1 MDKTASYR
9 FSLRKKLALFI
20 TVLALITYS
29 TSAFFI
35 YVLFPLL
42 PDDLGISAFVFNL
55 LTLTLGVL
63 WSGFLA
69 FLAAGF
75 IIKPLKRL
83 EQSAIKAAHG
93 DIREEVEI
101 SSSDDEIQ
109 SLGIAYN
116 DMLANLREMVKS
128 IEDNF
133 NSTNATVKTITGKSQ
148 EAHEQT
154 VSISKAVEEIAGGS
168 EVAANSVQATAEA
181 VEQSMK
187 IAQTVQENADHT
199 QQISNEMLANL
210 DETNKVIH
218 SLVAGLKQLAEENS
232 RSLSSVKRLE
242 DNAAKIG
249 DILKF
254 VGTIASQT
262 NLLAL
267 NASIEAA
274 RAGEH
279 GKGFAVVAEEVRVLA
294 DESAKAVEGVGEL
307 IANMQSEV
315 KNVVGQIKKQVQ
327 SANAEAQQG
336 EKTNATLQE
345 MTAIV
350 KQMADSTK
358 HITAQVHQ
366 QMEQIEHTS
375 RQSQEVAAIAE
386 ETSAGTQQV
395 MIIAESQTKIIN
407 EVDILAMELQQ
418 QAEQLKETITR
429 FKI

>member
-1 MDKTASYR
+1 MEKTASYK

-20 TVLALITYS
+20 TILALITYS

-35 YVLFPLL
+35 YVLYPLL
-42 PDDLGISAFVFNL
+42 PGIGISAFVFNL
-55 LTLTLGVL
+55 ITLTLGVL

-75 IIKPLKRL
+75 IIKPLQRL
-83 EQSAIKAAHG
+83 EKSAIKAAQG
-93 DIREEVEI
+93 NLSEDVKLL
-101 SSSDDEIQ
+101 SSDDEIR
-109 SLGIAYN
+109 SLGTAYN
-116 DMLANLREMVKS
+116 DMLSNLREMVKS
-128 IEDNF
+128 IEKNF

-148 EAHEQT
+148 EAQEQT
-154 VSISKAVEEIAGGS
+154 DSITRAVEEIAGGS

-181 VEQSMK
+181 VEQSMN
-187 IAQTVQENADHT
+187 IAQTVQETADHT
-199 QQISNEMLANL
+199 QAISNEMLSNL
-210 DETNKVIH
+210 DETNKVVH

-232 RSLSSVKRLE
+232 RSLSSVKSLE
-242 DNAAKIG
+242 ENAAKIG
-249 DILKF
+249 DILKL
-254 VGTIASQT
+254 VGTIATQT

-294 DESAKAVEGVGEL
+294 DESAKAVDGVAEL
-307 IANMQSEV
+307 IDSMQSEV
-315 KNVVGQIKKQVQ
+315 RNVAVQIKKQVQ
-327 SANAEAQQG
+327 SANAEAEQG
-336 EKTNATLQE
+336 VRTNATLQE

-358 HITAQVHQ
+358 HITQQVHQ

-395 MIIAESQTKIIN
+395 MIIAENQAKIIN
-407 EVDILAMELQQ
+407 EVDMLTLELQE

-429 FKI
+429 FKV

>member
-1 MDKTASYR
+1 MDKTASYK

-42 PDDLGISAFVFNL
+42 PDDLGISAFVFNF

-69 FLAAGF
+69 FMAAGF

-93 DIREEVEI
+93 DISEEVKI

-109 SLGIAYN
+109 SLGTAFN
-116 DMLANLREMVKS
+116 DMLANLRGMVKS
-128 IEDNF
+128 IEENF
-133 NSTNATVKTITGKSQ
+133 NSTNVTVKTITAKSQ

-154 VSISKAVEEIAGGS
+154 VSIAKAVEEIAGGS

-187 IAQTVQENADHT
+187 IAQTVQKNADHT
-199 QQISNEMLANL
+199 QRISNDMLANL
-210 DETNKVIH
+210 DETNKVVH

-242 DNAAKIG
+242 ENAAKIG

-254 VGTIASQT
+254 VGTIATQT

-294 DESAKAVEGVGEL
+294 DESAKAVEGVGEV

-327 SANAEAQQG
+327 SANAEAEQG
-336 EKTNATLQE
+336 EKTNATLHE

-407 EVDILAMELQQ
+407 EVDLLAMELQQ

>member
-1 MDKTASYR
+1 MEKTASYK

-20 TVLALITYS
+20 TILALITYS

-35 YVLFPLL
+35 YVLYPLL
-42 PDDLGISAFVFNL
+42 PGIGISAFVFNL
-55 LTLTLGVL
+55 ITLTLGVL

-75 IIKPLKRL
+75 IIKPLQRL
-83 EQSAIKAAHG
+83 EKSAIKAAHG
-93 DIREEVEI
+93 NLSEDVKL
-101 SSSDDEIQ
+101 SSSDDEIR
-109 SLGIAYN
+109 SLGMAYN
-116 DMLANLREMVKS
+116 DMLSNLREMVKS
-128 IEDNF
+128 IEKNF

-148 EAHEQT
+148 EAQEQT
-154 VSISKAVEEIAGGS
+154 DSITRAVEEIAGGS

-181 VEQSMK
+181 VEQSMN
-187 IAQTVQENADHT
+187 IAQTVQETADHT
-199 QQISNEMLANL
+199 QAISNEMLSNL
-210 DETNKVIH
+210 DETNKVVH

-232 RSLSSVKRLE
+232 RSLSSVKSLE
-242 DNAAKIG
+242 ENAAKIG
-249 DILKF
+249 DILKL
-254 VGTIASQT
+254 VGTIATQT

-294 DESAKAVEGVGEL
+294 DESAKAVDGVAEL
-307 IANMQSEV
+307 IDSMQSEV
-315 KNVVGQIKKQVQ
+315 RNVAVQIKKQVQ
-327 SANAEAQQG
+327 SANAEAEQG
-336 EKTNATLQE
+336 VRTNATLQE

-358 HITAQVHQ
+358 HITQQVHQ

-395 MIIAESQTKIIN
+395 MIIAENQAKIIN
-407 EVDILAMELQQ
+407 EVDMLTLELQE

-429 FKI
+429 FKV

>member
-1 MDKTASYR
+1 MEKIASYK

-20 TVLALITYS
+20 TILALITYS

-35 YVLFPLL
+35 YVLYPLL
-42 PDDLGISAFVFNL
+42 PGIGISAFVFNL
-55 LTLTLGVL
+55 ITLTLGVL

-75 IIKPLKRL
+75 IIKPLQRL
-83 EQSAIKAAHG
+83 EKSAIKAAHG
-93 DIREEVEI
+93 DLSEDVKL
-101 SSSDDEIQ
+101 SSSDDEIR
-109 SLGIAYN
+109 SLGTAYN
-116 DMLANLREMVKS
+116 DMLSNLREMVKS
-128 IEDNF
+128 IEKNF
-133 NSTNATVKTITGKSQ
+133 NSTNATVKTITQKSQ
-148 EAHEQT
+148 EAQAQT
-154 VSISKAVEEIAGGS
+154 DSITRAVEEIAGGL

-181 VEQSMK
+181 VEQSMN
-187 IAQTVQENADHT
+187 IAQTVQETADHT
-199 QQISNEMLANL
+199 QAISNEMLSNL
-210 DETNKVIH
+210 DETNKVVH

-232 RSLSSVKRLE
+232 RSLSSVKSLE
-242 DNAAKIG
+242 ENAAKIG
-249 DILKF
+249 DILKL
-254 VGTIASQT
+254 VGTIATQT

-294 DESAKAVEGVGEL
+294 DESAKAVDGVAEL
-307 IANMQSEV
+307 IDSMQSEV
-315 KNVVGQIKKQVQ
+315 RNVAVQIKKQVQ
-327 SANAEAQQG
+327 SANAEAEQG
-336 EKTNATLQE
+336 VRTNATLQE

-358 HITAQVHQ
+358 HITQQVHQ

-395 MIIAESQTKIIN
+395 MIIADNQAKIIN
-407 EVDILAMELQQ
+407 EVDMLTLELQE

-429 FKI
+429 FKV

>member
-1 MDKTASYR
+1 MEKTASYK

-20 TVLALITYS
+20 TILALITYS

-35 YVLFPLL
+35 YVLYPLL
-42 PDDLGISAFVFNL
+42 PGIGISAFVFNL
-55 LTLTLGVL
+55 ITLTLGVL

-75 IIKPLKRL
+75 IIKPLQRL
-83 EQSAIKAAHG
+83 EKSAIKAAQG
-93 DIREEVEI
+93 NLSEDVKL
-101 SSSDDEIQ
+101 SSSDDEIR
-109 SLGIAYN
+109 SLGTAYN
-116 DMLANLREMVKS
+116 DMLSNLREMVKS
-128 IEDNF
+128 IEKNF

-148 EAHEQT
+148 EAQEQT
-154 VSISKAVEEIAGGS
+154 DSITRAVEEIAGGS

-181 VEQSMK
+181 VEQSMN
-187 IAQTVQENADHT
+187 IAQTVQETADHT
-199 QQISNEMLANL
+199 QAISNEMLSNL
-210 DETNKVIH
+210 DETNKVVH

-232 RSLSSVKRLE
+232 RSLSSVKSLE
-242 DNAAKIG
+242 ENAAKIG
-249 DILKF
+249 DILKL
-254 VGTIASQT
+254 VGTIATQT

-294 DESAKAVEGVGEL
+294 DESAKAVDGVAEL
-307 IANMQSEV
+307 IDSMQSEV
-315 KNVVGQIKKQVQ
+315 RNVAVQIKKQVQ
-327 SANAEAQQG
+327 SANAEAEQG
-336 EKTNATLQE
+336 VRTNATLEE

-358 HITAQVHQ
+358 HITQQVHQ

-395 MIIAESQTKIIN
+395 MIIAENQAKIIN
-407 EVDILAMELQQ
+407 EVDMLTLELQE

-429 FKI
+429 FKV

>member
-1 MDKTASYR
+1 MEKTASYK

-20 TVLALITYS
+20 TILALITYS

-35 YVLFPLL
+35 YVLYPLL
-42 PDDLGISAFVFNL
+42 PGIGISAFVFNL
-55 LTLTLGVL
+55 ITLTLGVL

-75 IIKPLKRL
+75 IIKPLQRL
-83 EQSAIKAAHG
+83 EKSAIKAAQG
-93 DIREEVEI
+93 NLSEDVKL
-101 SSSDDEIQ
+101 SSSDDEIR
-109 SLGIAYN
+109 SLGTAYN
-116 DMLANLREMVKS
+116 DMLSNLREMVKS
-128 IEDNF
+128 IEKNF

-148 EAHEQT
+148 EAQEQT
-154 VSISKAVEEIAGGS
+154 DSITRAVEEIAGGS

-181 VEQSMK
+181 VEQSMN
-187 IAQTVQENADHT
+187 IAQTVQETADHT
-199 QQISNEMLANL
+199 QAISNEMLSNL
-210 DETNKVIH
+210 DETNKVVH

-232 RSLSSVKRLE
+232 RSLSSVKSLE
-242 DNAAKIG
+242 ENAAKIG
-249 DILKF
+249 DILKL
-254 VGTIASQT
+254 VGTIATQT

-294 DESAKAVEGVGEL
+294 DESAKAVDGVAEL
-307 IANMQSEV
+307 IDSMQSEV
-315 KNVVGQIKKQVQ
+315 RNVAVQIKKQVQ
-327 SANAEAQQG
+327 SANAEAEQG
-336 EKTNATLQE
+336 VRTNATLQE

-358 HITAQVHQ
+358 HITQQVHQ

-395 MIIAESQTKIIN
+395 MIIAENQAKIIN
-407 EVDILAMELQQ
+407 EVDMLTLELQE

-429 FKI
+429 FKV

>member
-1 MDKTASYR
+1 MEKTASYK

-20 TVLALITYS
+20 TILALITYS

-35 YVLFPLL
+35 YVLYPLL
-42 PDDLGISAFVFNL
+42 PGIGISAFVFNL
-55 LTLTLGVL
+55 ITLTLGVL

-75 IIKPLKRL
+75 IIKPLQRL
-83 EQSAIKAAHG
+83 EKSAIKAAHG
-93 DIREEVEI
+93 NLSEDVKL
-101 SSSDDEIQ
+101 SSSDDEIR
-109 SLGIAYN
+109 SLGMAYN
-116 DMLANLREMVKS
+116 DMLSNLREMVKS
-128 IEDNF
+128 IEKNF

-148 EAHEQT
+148 EAQEQT
-154 VSISKAVEEIAGGS
+154 DSITRAVEEIAGGS

-181 VEQSMK
+181 VEQSMN
-187 IAQTVQENADHT
+187 IAQTVQETADHT
-199 QQISNEMLANL
+199 QAISNEMLSNL
-210 DETNKVIH
+210 DETNKVVH

-232 RSLSSVKRLE
+232 RSLSSVKSLE
-242 DNAAKIG
+242 ENAAKIG
-249 DILKF
+249 DILKL
-254 VGTIASQT
+254 VGTIATQT

-294 DESAKAVEGVGEL
+294 DESAKAVDGVAEL
-307 IANMQSEV
+307 IDSMQSEV
-315 KNVVGQIKKQVQ
+315 RNVAVQIKKQVQ
-327 SANAEAQQG
+327 SANAEAEQG
-336 EKTNATLQE
+336 VRTNATLQE

-358 HITAQVHQ
+358 HITHQVHQ

-395 MIIAESQTKIIN
+395 MIIAENQAKIIN
-407 EVDILAMELQQ
+407 EVDMLTLELQE

-429 FKI
+429 FKV

>member
-1 MDKTASYR
+1 MEKTASYK

-42 PDDLGISAFVFNL
+42 PEDLGISAFVFNL
-55 LTLTLGVL
+55 LTLTLGVI

-69 FLAAGF
+69 FMAAGF

-93 DIREEVEI
+93 DISEEVKT

-109 SLGIAYN
+109 SLGNAYN
-116 DMLANLREMVKS
+116 DMLSNLRGMVKS

-133 NSTNATVKTITGKSQ
+133 NSTNVTVNTIKGKSQ

-154 VSISKAVEEIAGGS
+154 VSIAKAVEEIAGGS

-187 IAQTVQENADHT
+187 IAQAVQGNADHT

-210 DETNKVIH
+210 DETNKVVH
-218 SLVAGLKQLAEENS
+218 SLVAGLKQLAEENG

-242 DNAAKIG
+242 ENAAKIG

-254 VGTIASQT
+254 VGTIATQT

-307 IANMQSEV
+307 IAGMQSEV

-327 SANAEAQQG
+327 NANAEAEQG
-336 EKTNATLQE
+336 ERTNATLHE

-407 EVDILAMELQQ
+407 EVDLLAMELQQ